1 MTVQTLVPAHPISLR
16 SRLIG
21 FGSVFGKSVRDS
33 RRAFI
38 IAALFL
44 GVFQFLILTAV
55 SSLFAT
61 HEASD
66 EIVALANQ
74 MGAAAQ
80 GMAGNPVNIGTI
92 GGYVSWKY
100 GSVFTIFA
108 AMWSILAL
116 SGTLAGEARRGSL
129 DILAASPLSKRRIA
143 VEKLSAHLT
152 LIALIVAIQTLAAWL
167 GGMAAARLPGDE
179 ISFGAAFGFALW
191 IGLMAIAFGSLAFVV
206 AQYLGRAAA
215 VGIAGGSLVAG
226 WIINGYQASVPAL
239 RPLAAL
245 TPWSWTYNHVPL
257 AGQYDW
263 VSLIPLAIIP
273 IVLFPLGIEVFA
285 RRDLGAASALPLPG
299 MPSIAVGLRGPAGR
313 SFGERLPLAIA
324 WGLGMGAFGLVLAA
338 ASRSL
343 ADSFA
348 NSPDVVTAIQTVFP
362 SFATSA
368 GGFLQLMTQIMFI
381 VVGLA
386 AATLVSGWASD
397 ETTGRLEMVL
407 ATPLARARWAISTG
421 IGMFGAVTVMTAII
435 AAGFA
440 IGAAL
445 AGSDALTPL
454 AGTLALGLFAL
465 AATGVGLAIGG
476 MFRTSVAAEI
486 VALLVV
492 VTYLI
497 DLLSPLF
504 KLPDWVRQL
513 ALTSHMGRP
522 MIGEWD
528 LVGVVACLAL
538 ALGGMGLGAWGIARR
553 DVES

>member
-1 MTVQTLVPAHPISLR
+1 MTAQTLAPAHPISLR
-16 SRLIG
+16 SRLFG

-61 HEASD
+61 QEARD
-66 EIVALANQ
+66 EIVQLANQ

-100 GSVFTIFA
+100 GAVFTIFA

-116 SGTLAGEARRGSL
+116 SGTLAGEAHRGSL
-129 DILAASPLSKRRIA
+129 DILAASPLGKRRIA
-143 VEKLSAHLT
+143 VEKLSAHVT
-152 LIALIVAIQTLAAWL
+152 LIALIVVIQTLAAWL
-167 GGMAAARLPGDE
+167 GGMAAAKLPGDE

-191 IGLMAIAFGSLAFVV
+191 ISLMAIAFGSLAFVV

-215 VGIAGGSLVAG
+215 VGIAGGILVAG

-257 AGQYDW
+257 ASQYDW
-263 VSLIPLAIIP
+263 VSLAPLAIIP
-273 IVLFPLGIEVFA
+273 IVLLLLGIEAFA
-285 RRDLGAASALPLPG
+285 RRDLGASTTVPLAG

-324 WGLGMGAFGLVLAA
+324 WGLGMGAFGLLIAA
-338 ASRSL
+338 ASTSL
-343 ADSFA
+343 AESFA
-348 NSPDVVTAIQTVFP
+348 KTPDVLKAVQTVFP
-362 SFATSA
+362 SFETSA
-368 GGFLQLMTQIMFI
+368 GGFLQLMGQILFI

-397 ETTGRLEMVL
+397 ETSGRLEMVL

-421 IGMFGAVTVMTAII
+421 TGMFAAVAVMTGII

-440 IGAAL
+440 IGAASS
-445 AGSDALTPL
+445 GSDALTPL
-454 AGTLALGLFAL
+454 VGTLALGLFAL
-465 AATGVGLAIGG
+465 AATGAGLAIGG
-476 MFRTSVAAEI
+476 VFRTSVAAEI

-497 DLLSPLF
+497 DLLAPLF
-504 KLPDWVRQL
+504 KLPDWVHQL
-513 ALTSHMGRP
+513 ALSSQMGRP
-522 MIGEWD
+522 MIGEWE
-528 LVGVVACLAL
+528 LVGVVASLAL
-538 ALGGMGLGAWGIARR
+538 ALGGMGLGAWGISRR